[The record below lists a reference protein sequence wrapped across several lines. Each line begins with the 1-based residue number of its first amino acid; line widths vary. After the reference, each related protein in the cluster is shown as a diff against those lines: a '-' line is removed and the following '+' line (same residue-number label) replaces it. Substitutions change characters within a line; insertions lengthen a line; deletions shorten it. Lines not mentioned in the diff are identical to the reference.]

1 MCFLISQC
9 FRGGSWLKQADLKWS
24 EAPLWVVNC
33 SHMNLIPH
41 LYDDAIDFWI
51 HVKLPDIQDYMI
63 FTVANIQDYDVQDYM
78 IFTVAVSN
86 LHYKIVFSF
95 PSASEGEC
103 DSNKLTF
110 NDLRHLC
117 CWLVV
122 NCWYMNLIL
131 ALIFMII
138 YVLISL
144 LQCQTCTSYKGLR
157 LVTTYLQSTH
167 AHTG

>member
-1 MCFLISQC
+1 LQIY
-9 FRGGSWLKQADLKWS
+9 K
-24 EAPLWVVNC
+24 
-33 SHMNLIPH
+33 
-41 LYDDAIDFWI
+41 
-51 HVKLPDIQDYMI
+51 
-63 FTVANIQDYDVQDYM
+63 

-103 DSNKLTF
+103 DSNKLIF

-138 YVLISL
+138 TYWFHCCSVKRVQIIRASDWSQITSKVRMRILGKTAAPCEARAVDPMQVKYIRMYVS
-144 LQCQTCTSYKGLR
+144 
-157 LVTTYLQSTH
+157 
-167 AHTG
+167 